1 MNPREMTSQFL
12 ALIGDPGAE
21 TIPEPLAL
29 RLLND
34 AQLTIANLMYPFYP
48 SLFRTV
54 TTDSGAGAKVFT
66 LPLACAKLE
75 RVSIDDASGKEIDA
89 IELPLEYF
97 NATVRND
104 FYLGALEEGQVFYT
118 HRGDRQIE
126 VSPAVANEI
135 NYYYQKEPTQM
146 RYDHGQGR
154 YTTDDSTY
162 WRVNDSSKVWGVAE
176 YEQAT
181 SYFRI
186 LENISSPTGNP
197 IDPDQ
202 EIAISGNTYTRI
214 DLPSAPAGVGNNEV
228 VEYEVYTPSDIPKK
242 FRPLIVK
249 RAVANQDPTRAEQLK
264 QEIKEELMVLTGAG
278 GR

>member
-1 MNPREMTSQFL
+1 MASQFL
-12 ALIGDPGAE
+12 ALMGDPGAE

-146 RYDHGQGR
+146 KYDYGR
-154 YTTDDSTY
+154 GFWTDTDNRITDVTKKWGESDWETDASYARLIENLTNQTDRSTHPNTEYGVSANADTTFDLVTHAHLAN
-162 WRVNDSSKVWGVAE
+162 VFNDND
-176 YEQAT
+176 
-181 SYFRI
+181 I
-186 LENISSPTGNP
+186 L
-197 IDPDQ
+197 
-202 EIAISGNTYTRI
+202 
-214 DLPSAPAGVGNNEV
+214 
-228 VEYEVYTPSDIPKK
+228 EYEVYTPSDIPKK